1 METVQLQGL
10 CPRDLVAAMA
20 ARGVELP
27 IVEARRSLDWVLAQ
41 GNTDLEGAALRI
53 SRRSRRILLEHTT
66 MGKLQ
71 VEARERDAADGSLRL
86 LFRAP
91 DGAHF
96 EGVLIGLERTG
107 RFTACISSQVGCPLD
122 CAFCATG
129 RLGFSRQLEP
139 WEMVASFCALRAE
152 AGGRVTGAVF
162 MGQGEPF
169 LNYDAVLQAAAVL
182 SDPNGA
188 RVAKKSISI
197 STAGWV
203 PGIRRFT
210 EEGHKYRLVVSITSA
225 LSGRRGALM
234 PAAARW
240 SHDDLGAAL
249 RAYCDASGRRVTLA
263 WVLLGGVNH
272 DQAEV
277 DALAVLCRD
286 ARVRI
291 SLLDVND
298 KRPDGFR
305 RATDAER
312 EDFRDRLQVLGAPIV
327 RRYSVGLGSDAA
339 CGMLAAKAPER

>member
-1 METVQLQGL
+1 MCAGL
-10 CPRDLVAAMA
+10 V
-20 ARGVELP
+20 
-27 IVEARRSLDWVLAQ
+27 I
-41 GNTDLEGAALRI
+41 
-53 SRRSRRILLEHTT
+53 
-66 MGKLQ
+66 
-71 VEARERDAADGSLRL
+71 EARERDPVDGSLRI
-86 LFRAP
+86 LFRAG
-91 DGAHF
+91 DGACF
-96 EGVLIGLERTG
+96 EAVLIGLEQGG
-107 RFTACISSQVGCPLD
+107 RFTACLSSQVGCPLD

-129 RLGFSRQLEP
+129 RLGFRRQLEP

-152 AGGRVTGAVF
+152 AAGRITGAVF

-188 RVAKKSISI
+188 RVDKKSISI

-210 EEGHKYRLVVSITSA
+210 TEGHKQRLVVSLTSA
-225 LSGRRGALM
+225 LPARRAVLM
-234 PAAARW
+234 PSAARW
-240 SHDDLGAAL
+240 THRELGDAL
-249 RAYCDASGRRVTLA
+249 RAYSASSRRRVTLA

-277 DALAVLCRD
+277 DALVELCREV
-286 ARVRI
+286 RVRI

-312 EDFRDRLQVLGAPIV
+312 EDFIDRLQALKAPIV
-327 RRYSVGLGSDAA
+327 RRYSVGLSSDSA
-339 CGMLAAKAPER
+339 CGMLASAHQR

>member
-1 METVQLQGL
+1 MKPRHLHGL
-10 CPRDLVAAMA
+10 RPPDLVAALA
-20 ARGVELP
+20 SRGVDLP
-27 IVEARRSLDWVLAQ
+27 IVDARRALDWVLAQ
-41 GNTDLEGAALRI
+41 GHDDLTDPALRI
-53 SRRSRRILLEHTT
+53 SRRSRAALLEHTRLP
-66 MGKLQ
+66 GLEI
-71 VEARERDAADGSLRL
+71 EARERDAADGSLRL

-91 DGAHF
+91 DGARF
-96 EGVLIGLERTG
+96 EGVLIGLERSG
-107 RFTACISSQVGCPLD
+107 RFTACLSSQVGCPLD

-152 AGGRVTGAVF
+152 ASGRVTGAVF

-203 PGIRRFT
+203 PGIQRFT
-210 EEGHKYRLVVSITSA
+210 EQGHKYRLVVSLTSA
-225 LSGRRGALM
+225 IAERRRELM
-234 PAAARW
+234 PAASRW
-240 SHDDLGAAL
+240 DHRDLGAAL
-249 RAYCDASGRRVTLA
+249 RAYCASSGRRVTLA

-272 DQAEV
+272 DRAEV
-277 DALAVLCRD
+277 DALVELCRD
-286 ARVRI
+286 VRVRI

-312 EDFRDRLQVLGAPIV
+312 EGFRDRLQVLGAPIV
-327 RRYSVGLGSDAA
+327 RRYSVGQATNAA
-339 CGMLAAKAPER
+339 CGMLSSRVGS